1 MHDFLQLRPFSM
13 DEIQMARKKKNE
25 KKIVR
30 EFLNAEIV
38 RTCFNSFA
46 LVFKEEKKE
55 RKKKDKLYSRAGLIV
70 VLLKLRRRLTYQF
83 QCYS

>member
-1 MHDFLQLRPFSM
+1 M
-13 DEIQMARKKKNE
+13 

-55 RKKKDKLYSRAGLIV
+55 RKKGQIV
-70 VLLKLRRRLTYQF
+70 
-83 QCYS
+83 

>member
-1 MHDFLQLRPFSM
+1 MFMVYRIQHLSNCNVLRCMTFYSL
-13 DEIQMARKKKNE
+13 DHSRWTKYKWQGRRKM

-55 RKKKDKLYSRAGLIV
+55 RKKGQIV
-70 VLLKLRRRLTYQF
+70 
-83 QCYS
+83 